1 MDVLPNLLK
10 ERTRRWALLLCSGIV
25 SLGTLAQTLPTVG
38 GVVRARYELQTVD
51 GRSRFAIRNSR
62 VWIRGS
68 FMPRLSYYVATDLC
82 DQGSFQFLDAYGK
95 FDVGNGV
102 AIQAGQFRI
111 PFGVDPFRGPGN
123 YIFADRS
130 FISRDIDNI
139 RADGVQASYTFQR
152 GLPAVITLGVF
163 SPNTITDQN
172 HWSKTLNYA
181 LKAEVPVGP
190 FKITG
195 GLQTIQP
202 DAVRVNMADACVS
215 FSKGGLTAEAEYI
228 LEHYTNNPFP
238 DCHSYN
244 VWVDYGIPLE
254 KKRFNRLSFQ
264 ARFDAAT
271 SHSSGIAT
279 NGQLSEDHPDRKRL
293 TVGSTLGY
301 VKRPVKCELQ
311 LNYQK
316 YFYKEGYA
324 APDGRNDKIV
334 TELIVLF

>member
-1 MDVLPNLLK
+1 MDLLFSFR
-10 ERTRRWALLLCSGIV
+10 ECARRCAALLFSGV
-25 SLGTLAQTLPTVG
+25 MALGAVAQTAHTIG
-38 GVVRARYELQTVD
+38 GVVRARYEIQTLD

-62 VWIRGS
+62 VWIRGR
-68 FMPRLSYYVATDLC
+68 FMPRLSYYVSTDLC

-95 FDVGNGV
+95 LDLGRGM

-130 FISRDIDNI
+130 FIGRDIDNI
-139 RADGVQASYTFQR
+139 RADGVQASYTFQKDI
-152 GLPAVITLGVF
+152 PATVTLGVF

-181 LKAEVPVGP
+181 LKAELPVGP
-190 FKITG
+190 FKVTG

-202 DAVRVNMADACVS
+202 DSVRVNMADACVS

-228 LEHYTNNPFP
+228 LEHYVADPFP

-254 KKRFNRLSFQ
+254 HTLFNRLSFQ
-264 ARFDAAT
+264 ARFDAST
-271 SHSSGIAT
+271 SHSSGVVT
-279 NGQLSEDHPDRKRL
+279 NGRLSEDHPARKRL
-293 TVGSTLGY
+293 TIGSTLGY
-301 VKRPVKCELQ
+301 VNKPVKCELQ
-311 LNYQK
+311 VNYQK

-324 APDGRNDKIV
+324 APDGRQDKV
-334 TELIVLF
+334 VAELIVLF

>member
-1 MDVLPNLLK
+1 MDLQLHFRQFTK
-10 ERTRRWALLLCSGIV
+10 RCTFLLLAGV
-25 SLGTLAQTLPTVG
+25 MALGSYAQTAPTVG
-38 GVVRARYELQTVD
+38 GVVRARYEIQTVD
-51 GRSRFAIRNSR
+51 GRSRFAVRNSR

-68 FMPRLSYYVATDLC
+68 FMPKLSYYVCTDLC
-82 DQGSFQFLDAYGK
+82 DQGQFQFLDAYGK

-130 FISRDIDNI
+130 FIGRDIDNI
-139 RADGVQASYTFQR
+139 RADGVQAAYTFQK
-152 GLPAVITLGVF
+152 GIPAVITLGVF

-181 LKAEVPVGP
+181 LKAEVPIGP

-202 DAVRVNMADACVS
+202 DSVRVNMVDACVS
-215 FSKGGLTAEAEYI
+215 FSKGGLNAEAEYI
-228 LEHYTNNPFP
+228 LEHYADNPFP

-254 KKRFNRLSFQ
+254 KSTFNRLSFQ
-264 ARFDAAT
+264 ARFDAST
-271 SHSSGIAT
+271 SHSNGIVT
-279 NGQLSEDHPDRKRL
+279 NGRLSEDHPNRKRL
-293 TVGSTLGY
+293 TLGSTLGF
-301 VKRPVKCELQ
+301 VNKPVKCEIQ

-316 YFYKEGYA
+316 YFYKKGYA
-324 APDGRNDKIV
+324 APDGRNDKV
-334 TELIVLF
+334 VAELIVLF

>member
-1 MDVLPNLLK
+1 MNLRFHFK
-10 ERTRRWALLLCSGIV
+10 PCTKRSVFLLFSGIIALSAV
-25 SLGTLAQTLPTVG
+25 AQTVPTVG
-38 GVVRARYELQTVD
+38 GVVRARYEIQTVD

-62 VWIRGS
+62 IWIRGS
-68 FMPRLSYYVATDLC
+68 FMPRLSYYVSTDLC
-82 DQGSFQFLDAYGK
+82 DQGQFQFLDAYGK
-95 FDVGNGV
+95 LDVGSGV

-130 FISRDIDNI
+130 FIGRDIDNI
-139 RADGVQASYTFQR
+139 RADGVQVSYTFQQNI
-152 GLPAVITLGVF
+152 PAVITLGVF

-181 LKAEVPVGP
+181 LKAELPVGP

-202 DAVRVNMADACVS
+202 DSARVNMVDACVS
-215 FSKGGLTAEAEYI
+215 FSKGGFTAEAEYI
-228 LEHYTNNPFP
+228 YEHYVNDPFP

-244 VWVDYGIPLE
+244 IWVDYGIPLE
-254 KKRFNRLSFQ
+254 NTLFNRLSFQ
-264 ARFDAAT
+264 ARFDAST
-271 SHSSGIAT
+271 SHSSGITT
-279 NGQLSEDHPDRKRL
+279 NGKLTEDHPDRKRL
-293 TVGSTLGY
+293 TIGSTLGY
-301 VKRPVKCELQ
+301 VKKPVKCEVQ

-324 APDGRNDKIV
+324 APDGRNDKV
-334 TELIVLF
+334 MAELIVLF